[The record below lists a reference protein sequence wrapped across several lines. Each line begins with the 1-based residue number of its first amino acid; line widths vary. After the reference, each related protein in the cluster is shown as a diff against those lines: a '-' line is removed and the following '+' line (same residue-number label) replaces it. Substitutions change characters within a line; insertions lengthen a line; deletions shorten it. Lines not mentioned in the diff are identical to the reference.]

1 MLVIF
6 LFFGSLFGSCAYA
19 LELETDA
26 PATTDYPGDPPF
38 VTAADILPEGEFTV
52 SPSFLDYNTYV
63 ETGTFFAPVIVEW
76 NEDGE
81 TTGDIHIDTQ
91 FFTTELETYGY
102 RLITRNVALPENETA
117 LREAISLV
125 NWWCDPSAQYAEDVA
140 PAFEYVGV
148 KLINNELEC
157 FHFSTGYFEEGEFV
171 WCGAFAVDFNATQI
185 YELNNQTMEYK
196 LIYQEK

>member
-1 MLVIF
+1 MYQKFLLFAAACLLLVCCT
-6 LFFGSLFGSCAYA
+6 GCSNA
-19 LELETDA
+19 DA
-26 PATTDYPGDPPF
+26 DTS
-38 VTAADILPEGEFTV
+38 AADHLRDAILAAE
-52 SPSFLDYNTYV
+52 N
-63 ETGTFFAPVIVEW
+63 
-76 NEDGE
+76 GE
-81 TTGDIHIDTQ
+81 TTGDINIDTH

-102 RLITRNVALPENETA
+102 RLITRDTALPENETA

-125 NWWCDPSAQYAEDVA
+125 NWWCDPSAFYAEDAV

-148 KLINNELEC
+148 KLINNEVEC

-185 YELNNQTMEYK
+185 YELNNQTMEYN